1 MTPEQMTALAA
12 RLQKAA
18 NERGN
23 LPDDSEALAADLDAA
38 ADLIDSMAQRVPQ
51 SVRERW
57 NIERDKDGTLLVCF
71 NEHEKGLGCRYE
83 RFAPESAQRVPLS
96 EEQIYQVIEAAR
108 ESYRAHTTGIRG
120 QMLTIYD
127 DMDWHL
133 VRAVEQAHG
142 IRSEE

>member
-1 MTPEQMTALAA
+1 MTPDQMTELAA
-12 RLQKAA
+12 RLRELALSI
-18 NERGN
+18 GN
-23 LPDDSEALAADLDAA
+23 ADYAADLDRA
-38 ADLIDSMAQRVPQ
+38 ADLIASMAQR
-51 SVRERW
+51 E
-57 NIERDKDGTLLVCF
+57 
-71 NEHEKGLGCRYE
+71 
-83 RFAPESAQRVPLS
+83 PLS

-142 IRSEE
+142 IRSEK

>member
-1 MTPEQMTALAA
+1 MTHDQMAWLAA
-12 RLQKAA
+12 RLRDKSARFRKHADFLLNSVPGDPINNAA
-18 NERGN
+18 AKG
-23 LPDDSEALAADLDAA
+23 LTADSDDFDHA
-38 ADLIDSMAQRVPQ
+38 ADLIESM
-51 SVRERW
+51 
-57 NIERDKDGTLLVCF
+57 
-71 NEHEKGLGCRYE
+71 
-83 RFAPESAQRVPLS
+83 AQRVPLS

>member
-1 MTPEQMTALAA
+1 MTPNQELMIR
-12 RLQKAA
+12 RLRAMDLNTC
-18 NERGN
+18 NE
-23 LPDDSEALAADLDAA
+23 A
-38 ADLIDSMAQRVPQ
+38 ADLIDSMAQR
-51 SVRERW
+51 R
-57 NIERDKDGTLLVCF
+57 
-71 NEHEKGLGCRYE
+71 
-83 RFAPESAQRVPLS
+83 PLS

-142 IRSEE
+142 IRSEK